1 MGKKSSF
8 SNEKLLKQIVE
19 VIIKYKPAEKIVI
32 FGSRAGERFKDTSD
46 IDIAVFGKN
55 WTSKDINIVKFNLDE
70 YIKTPLKF
78 DLLNFYEITKDRLKE
93 NILKKGK
100 VIYTGGRS
108 KRGKDE

>member
-1 MGKKSSF
+1 MEKKQNSLS
-8 SNEKLLKQIVE
+8 EELIRRIVK
-19 VIIKYKPAEKIVI
+19 VVTKRKSVEKIII
-32 FGSRAGERFKDTSD
+32 FGSRAGDDFRDTSD
-46 IDIAVFGKN
+46 IDIAVFGRD
-55 WTSKDINIVKFNLDE
+55 WTSKDINIVKFDLDE